1 MEVRT
6 TTTDTTRDTV
16 LQSLRRTRQIRS
28 FTDEP
33 VSEEDLHAIL
43 EVARWTGSSMNT
55 QPWQF
60 IVVRDPDVRRR
71 IGDISVHAR
80 YVSKAP
86 LAIAIA
92 MPGEDSESDA
102 YDEARVAERILI
114 AATAMDLGAGIGW
127 IEAKD
132 YAAIDELL
140 GLRGGAEAT
149 HRATH
154 RTTPARGVR
163 ARPLRKRRRL
173 TSGCNEVTGSR

>member
-1 MEVRT
+1 MAVRT
-6 TTTDTTRDTV
+6 TTTDTRDTV
-16 LQSLRRTRQIRS
+16 LQALRRTRQIRS

-43 EVARWTGSSMNT
+43 EVSRWTGSSMNT

-60 IVVRDPDVRRR
+60 VVIRDPDIRRR

-80 YVSKAP
+80 YVAKAP

-127 IEAKD
+127 IEEKD
-132 YAAIDELL
+132 YAAVDDLL
-140 GLRGGAEAT
+140 GLTLPTFVRTIISIGHPSEEA
-149 HRATH
+149 RKP
-154 RTTPARGVR
+154 RTGPRTGR
-163 ARPLRKRRRL
+163 RPLEEFVLER
-173 TSGCNEVTGSR
+173 